1 MIEIRP
7 QEDIN
12 QSEWEDE
19 ANWHWG
25 LFYYSAKDTR
35 DWVPK
40 RSMFSRRRFG
50 GTPNFA
56 RPGARAHLMIMVGI
70 MVVFFL
76 VVVTLERTGV
86 LR

>member
-1 MIEIRP
+1 MTETRT
-7 QEDIN
+7 QDEIN
-12 QSEWEDE
+12 QSEWEND
-19 ANWHWG
+19 ANWRVG
-25 LFYYSAKDTR
+25 LFYYSARDSR

-56 RPGARAHLMIMVGI
+56 RPGARAHLLMMVSLLL
-70 MVVFFL
+70 VLFL
-76 VVVTLERTGV
+76 VVVTLERVGV